1 LPDPAAGVMAH
12 FRQAEL
18 VKIEGAGH
26 WLQHDKPA
34 EVLGLLKRFL
44 DRADP
49 D

>member
-1 LPDPAAGVMAH
+1 MAH

-34 EVLGLLKRFL
+34 EVIDVLQRFL
-44 DRADP
+44 APVDRIHKI
-49 D
+49 